1 MIAKIMKGSDFKGV
15 VYYIL
20 NDEKDTQI
28 IDSDG
33 LFLENN
39 DTIVQG
45 FIGQAQ
51 MNTRGTKVLSG
62 I

>member
-1 MIAKIMKGSDFKGV
+1 MIAKIMKGSDFRAV
-15 VYYIL
+15 VYYIM

-28 IDSDG
+28 IDADG
-33 LFLENN
+33 LFWENN

-51 MNTRGTKVLSG
+51 MNPRVT
-62 I
+62 